1 MKNRICLVDGAL
13 RLREVAVIK
22 KRTLFCCGE
31 CGYEAYKWLGR
42 CPACSSWNTFHE
54 VAADAR
60 RRGSAADTAAA
71 EPISL
76 RNIPAAA
83 EERFATG
90 IGEFDRVLGGGAVSG
105 SVILLG
111 GDPGIGKSTLLLQAA
126 DRLAASK
133 TVLYASGEES
143 LHQIKLRARRLK
155 TEGEPLVVS
164 TTRFAELQ
172 EAVLST
178 KPDVLV
184 VDSVQSFYKEDQE
197 GIPGSINQLREVT
210 AGMVRLAKES
220 GMVVFLI
227 GHVTKEG
234 IMAGP
239 RLLEHMVDCVLYLEG
254 DRYHSFRILRGV
266 KNRFGS
272 TNEIGV
278 FLMEETGLAGVA
290 NPSQFFLAQRSG
302 SRGGAVVTASIEG
315 TRPLLVEIQ
324 SLVTASNYPSPRR
337 TSAGI
342 DLNRVALIMA
352 VLEKHAGVSFV
363 GLDTFVNVVGG
374 VRLLETAVDL
384 ALAISLVSSLKGK
397 SLSEDILIVGE
408 VGLTGEIRPVS
419 RIRQRLNEG
428 VKLGF
433 KRFVLPR
440 LNLEDLEQGQ
450 RVPSGLQ
457 LAGVE
462 TIREAIGAALSGK

>member
-1 MKNRICLVDGAL
+1 MKKAL
-13 RLREVAVIK
+13 FYC
-22 KRTLFCCGE
+22 TE

-42 CPACSSWNTFHE
+42 CPGCSSWNTFQKIAAGDPARCKSGAGVTGVE
-54 VAADAR
+54 VL
-60 RRGSAADTAAA
+60 
-71 EPISL
+71 SL
-76 RNIPAAA
+76 QEIPAAE

-90 IGEFDRVLGGGAVSG
+90 IGEFDRVLGGGAVYG
-105 SVILLG
+105 SVNLLG
-111 GDPGIGKSTLLLQAA
+111 GDPGIGKSTLLLQVA
-126 DRLAASK
+126 DRLAAFK
-133 TVLYASGEES
+133 KVLYASGEES
-143 LHQIKLRARRLK
+143 LYQVKLRAQRLK
-155 TEGEPLVVS
+155 TSADPLVIS
-164 TTRFAELQ
+164 TTRLVELQ
-172 EAVLST
+172 EALFSI

-184 VDSVQSFYKEDQE
+184 VDSVQSFYKEELD
-197 GIPGSINQLREVT
+197 GVPGSINQLREVT
-210 AGMVRLAKES
+210 ADMVRLAKEK
-220 GMVVFLI
+220 GTVVFLI

-254 DRYHSFRILRGV
+254 ERYHSFRILRGV

-278 FLMEETGLAGVA
+278 FLMEEAGLAEVT
-290 NPSQFFLAQRSG
+290 NPSQLFLAQRS
-302 SRGGAVVTASIEG
+302 SARGGAVVTASIEG

-324 SLVTASNYPSPRR
+324 SLVTASNYATPRR

-352 VLEKHAGVSFV
+352 VLEKHAGVSFL

-374 VRLLETAVDL
+374 VRLTETAVDL

-397 SLSEDILIVGE
+397 SLSEDTLIVGE

-419 RIRQRLNEG
+419 RIQQRLNEG

-440 LNLEDLEQGQ
+440 LNLKDLDQGPKVQ
-450 RVPSGLQ
+450 SVTH

-462 TIREAIGAALSGK
+462 TVKEAIGALILGE